1 MHRVAIYGIE
11 GHEDLILES
20 LAERDDAVLVGVA
33 SENADRF
40 DQVRGAPA
48 VTDETKF
55 YGTWE
60 EMLESEDIDV
70 LGICSETDRH
80 VEPILA
86 ACERGV
92 HVMSEKPIST
102 DAEGLE
108 TVRKAVEKSGI
119 HFSVLLSMRTSG
131 AYAGMR
137 KAVRSGEIGKP
148 VLIFGQ
154 KSYRLGERPQWM
166 KRRASFGGSIAY
178 VGCHMLDLA
187 MWVTGLDVTRVS
199 AVHGNASKPEVEE
212 MEDHG
217 AVIFEMTGGAAMA
230 LTVDYLRPAAAP
242 THGDDRL
249 RIAGGEGVIEV
260 RSADVF
266 HELITAEQPPRS
278 FPTDQRPNMFSE
290 FLDAIDGRVHHIIQ
304 PDEIWRLMEI
314 LLAATRAADTGEPQK
329 V

>member
-20 LAERDDAVLVGVA
+20 LSERDDAVLVGVA
-33 SENADRF
+33 SENPDRF
-40 DQVRGAPA
+40 DQVRGQAA
-48 VTDETKF
+48 VTGDTKF

-60 EMLESEDIDV
+60 EMLEGEDIDV

-80 VEPILA
+80 VAPILA
-86 ACERGV
+86 ACQRGI

-102 DAEGLE
+102 DADGLE
-108 TVRKAVEKSGI
+108 KVRGAVEKSGI
-119 HFSVLLSMRTSG
+119 HFSTLLSMRTSG

-137 KAVRSGEIGKP
+137 KVVQSGRIGRP

-154 KSYRLGERPQWM
+154 KSYRLGERPGWM
-166 KRRASFGGSIAY
+166 QSRASFGGSIAY

-199 AVHGNASKPEVEE
+199 AVHGNAAKPEVRE

-217 AVIFEMTGGAAMA
+217 AVIFEMSGGAAMV

-249 RIAGGEGVIEV
+249 RIAGGEGVAEV
-260 RSADVF
+260 RSADGF
-266 HELITAEQPPRS
+266 HELITADEPPRP
-278 FPTDQRPNMFSE
+278 FPTDERPNMFSE
-290 FLDAIDGRVHHIIQ
+290 FLDAIDGKTRHIIQ
-304 PDEIWRLMEI
+304 PGEIWRLMEI
-314 LLAATRAADTGEPQK
+314 LLAATEAADTGKPQK